1 MLLSITTTHRPA
13 TDLGYLLAKHPDRVQ
28 SFALG
33 FGEAHIVYPEASPDR
48 CTVALILDLD
58 PVSLVRGRP
67 YQSCQLRWQLQ
78 AVARQP
84 GRPAAGSDGVSG
96 PLAQY
101 VNDRPYV
108 ASSFLSVA
116 IAKVFG
122 SALGGRTTTRP
133 DLATLELPLSA
144 TVGPI
149 RVHGG
154 VAVIERLFCPLGYRI
169 ITEPVATQG
178 APPRHWMLTV
188 SAATRLQTLLSHLY
202 VLLPVMDDDKH
213 YWVSDDEI
221 EKLLRHG
228 EGWLAQHPD
237 RTFIILRYLRRGPK
251 LARKALARL
260 AALDIDAEAGQP
272 PPGPGPGAPDCDVTA
287 SLNDLR
293 HHTVLRVLQ
302 RCDATTVLDLGCGE
316 GGLLRLLLA
325 DQRFEKVVGV
335 DGSMTTLDTAR
346 ERLNLDRMPDR
357 QRERLSLLQS
367 ALTYRDRRLAGFEAA
382 ALVEVV
388 EHIDPDRMADF
399 ECAVFGHARPATVVL
414 TTPNRDWNATIPA
427 LAVGGLRH
435 HDHRF
440 EWTRAEFAEWTTQV
454 ATDFHYGV
462 DLAGIGEPHP
472 ELGCPTQM
480 AVFRC
485 R

>member
-28 SFALG
+28 TFPLG
-33 FGEAHIVYPEASPDR
+33 FGEAHVVYPEASFDR

-67 YQSCQLRWQLQ
+67 
-78 AVARQP
+78 
-84 GRPAAGSDGVSG
+84 AAGPDGDGVSG

-133 DLATLELPLSA
+133 DLVTLDLPLSA

-154 VAVIERLFCPLGYRI
+154 VAVIERLFRPLGYWI
-169 ITEPVATQG
+169 TTEPVA
-178 APPRHWMLTV
+178 AAEAAPRHWMLTV
-188 SAATRLQTLLSHLY
+188 SATTRLRTLLAHLY

-228 EGWLAQHPD
+228 DGWLAGHPD
-237 RTFIILRYLRRGPK
+237 RAFITRRYLRRGPK
-251 LARKALARL
+251 LARKALDRM
-260 AALDIDAEAGQP
+260 AALDVDAEAGP
-272 PPGPGPGAPDCDVTA
+272 PDPDPDPTAAACDEA
-287 SLNDLR
+287 LSLNDLR
-293 HHTVLRVLQ
+293 HQTVLHAIQ
-302 RCDATTVLDLGCGE
+302 SSGATTVLDLGCGE

-325 DQRFEKVVGV
+325 DPRFEKIMGV
-335 DGSMTTLDTAR
+335 DVSMHTLDIAR
-346 ERLNLDRMPDR
+346 ERLNLDRMPER
-357 QRERLSLLQS
+357 QRERVTLLQS
-367 ALTYRDRRLAGFEAA
+367 ALTYRDRRLVGFGAA

-388 EHIDPDRMADF
+388 EHIDPDRLPAF
-399 ECAVFGHARPATVVL
+399 AHAVFGCAHPGTVVL

-427 LAVGGLRH
+427 LAGGRLRH
-435 HDHRF
+435 RDHRF
-440 EWTRAEFAEWTTQV
+440 EWTRVAFARWAWQI
-454 ATDFHYGV
+454 AADFGYGV
-462 DLAGIGEPHP
+462 ELSGIGEPHP

-480 AVFRC
+480 AVFR
-485 R
+485 